1 MGTTLLCSQCLVCG
15 VTKEC
20 FLSPVYHSPSLLH
33 PFSHN
38 QSPSL
43 SQPQSSLHP
52 NKCQSGSR
60 ISLPVLHSSHKSGVG
75 TLCMSLRRKLFLS
88 DEPRIHL
95 PPTLTLPALSFN
107 RLGQL
112 TSLEE
117 AWRAC
122 QLRLVR
128 SPSLG
133 LGVGPGLPNSQELL
147 QDQPLPWQR
156 AAISHP
162 A

>member
-1 MGTTLLCSQCLVCG
+1 MLPVTCLPLSITCSIPSVII
-15 VTKEC
+15 
-20 FLSPVYHSPSLLH
+20 SPHLY
-33 PFSHN
+33 
-38 QSPSL
+38 

-75 TLCMSLRRKLFLS
+75 TLCKSLRRKLFLS

-112 TSLEE
+112 TFPGGGLESMSVQVSE
-117 AWRAC
+117 EPFPVAGGGTWT
-122 QLRLVR
+122 
-128 SPSLG
+128 S
-133 LGVGPGLPNSQELL
+133 
-147 QDQPLPWQR
+147 
-156 AAISHP
+156 
-162 A
+162 